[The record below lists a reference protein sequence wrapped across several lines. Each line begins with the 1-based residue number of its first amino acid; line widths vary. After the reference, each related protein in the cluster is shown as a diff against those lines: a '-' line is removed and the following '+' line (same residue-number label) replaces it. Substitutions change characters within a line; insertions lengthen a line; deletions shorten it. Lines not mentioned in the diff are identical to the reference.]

1 MYICAHNTITGD
13 HPHSDGYFIA
23 AQNENVFDDLSPVIY
38 MNDKFTEKHNICYGE
53 ACQIKTIY
61 LEDRNVVGFDYV
73 FDDWHRELD
82 VFRCRS
88 MLG

>member
-38 MNDKFTEKHNICYGE
+38 MNDEL
-53 ACQIKTIY
+53 CQNLIIHKN
-61 LEDRNVVGFDYV
+61 LQKA
-73 FDDWHRELD
+73 
-82 VFRCRS
+82 
-88 MLG
+88 